1 MTATYWEIGRRI
13 VEYEQG
19 GEKRAEYGE
28 ALLKRLAKDL
38 VEQFGRGFGL
48 SNLKQMRK
56 FYLTYQTRGKSQ
68 TLSGLSGESTKA
80 SKTSLSTAQTLSGE
94 FSLSWSHYNRLLVL
108 NEPHKRDFYEEE
120 ARRAGWSVRQLDRQ
134 VNAMFYERVAL
145 ARKKGALLGKAE
157 RSGASATPE
166 EEIKDPYV
174 LGFRICLSLILSKI
188 WKAH

>member
-1 MTATYWEIGRRI
+1 MQKKPPLPQPRVRKDPYSSLVGDLTKLLEEARHIAARLVNAVMTATYWEIGRPI

-56 FYLTYQTRGKSQ
+56 FYLIYRARGKSQ

-80 SKTSLSTAQTLSGE
+80 SKTSL
-94 FSLSWSHYNRLLVL
+94 
-108 NEPHKRDFYEEE
+108 
-120 ARRAGWSVRQLDRQ
+120 
-134 VNAMFYERVAL
+134 
-145 ARKKGALLGKAE
+145 
-157 RSGASATPE
+157 
-166 EEIKDPYV
+166 
-174 LGFRICLSLILSKI
+174 
-188 WKAH
+188 